1 MSLEKV
7 LSIAGKPGLYKLKSQ
22 TRAGF
27 LAESLL
33 DGKTINV
40 SGRHNVSLLS
50 EIAIYTLTEEV
61 PLREVFK
68 KIFEKEEGKETISH
82 KASKEELEEFFF
94 GVMPDYDEDR
104 VYSSDIKK
112 VVQWYNML
120 VKNGLTDFSALKEE
134 TAETTEEGA
143 DTDVKSKEKKEA
155 KLKKVVTT
163 KTANPKTATPK
174 ASSAKKGGTTKSAA
188 SRKT

>member
-7 LSIAGKPGLYKLKSQ
+7 LAIAGKPGLYKLKTQ

-50 EIAIYTLTEEV
+50 EIAIYTLTEEL
-61 PLREVFK
+61 PLREVLK
-68 KIFEKEEGKETISH
+68 KIYDKEGGKETISH

-94 GVMPDYDEDR
+94 SVLPDYDEDR
-104 VYSSDIKK
+104 VYGSDIKK

-120 VKNGLTDFSALKEE
+120 VKNGMTDFSEPKEE
-134 TAETTEEGA
+134 SQEKEEETETATKAKEVKKPTAKKSVAPKGA
-143 DTDVKSKEKKEA
+143 A
-155 KLKKVVTT
+155 
-163 KTANPKTATPK
+163 PKTATPK
-174 ASSAKKGGTTKSAA
+174 ASSGKKGGPTKSAA

>member
-68 KIFEKEEGKETISH
+68 KISEKEDGKETINH
-82 KASKEELEEFFF
+82 KASKEELEEYFF

-104 VYSSDIKK
+104 VYISDIKK

-120 VKNGLTDFSALKEE
+120 VKNGLTDFSAAKEE
-134 TAETTEEGA
+134 AAADTEEVA

-155 KLKKVVTT
+155 KPKKAASQ
-163 KTANPKTATPK
+163 KTAIPKV
-174 ASSAKKGGTTKSAA
+174 SSGKKGGTAKSTA
-188 SRKT
+188 SRKK

>member
-7 LSIAGKPGLYKLKSQ
+7 LSIAGKPGLYKLKTQ

-27 LAESLL
+27 LAESLM

-61 PLREVFK
+61 PLRKVFK
-68 KIFEKEEGKETISH
+68 KIFDKEEGKETISH
-82 KASKEELEEFFF
+82 KVSKDELEEFFF
-94 GVMPDYDEDR
+94 GIMPDYDEDK
-104 VYSSDIKK
+104 VYLSDIKK

-120 VKNGLTDFSALKEE
+120 VKNDLTDFSEPKEE
-134 TAETTEEGA
+134 AAATPEEGVDA
-143 DTDVKSKEKKEA
+143 DVKPKDKKEA
-155 KLKKVVTT
+155 KPKK
-163 KTANPKTATPK
+163 AAAPKTATPK
-174 ASSAKKGGTTKSAA
+174 VSSAKKGATAKSTAA
-188 SRKT
+188 RKK

>member
-68 KIFEKEEGKETISH
+68 KISEKEEGKEAINH
-82 KASKEELEEFFF
+82 KSSKEELEEYFF

-104 VYSSDIKK
+104 VYASDIKK
-112 VVQWYNML
+112 VVQWYNL
-120 VKNGLTDFSALKEE
+120 LIKNGMTDFSEAKKES
-134 TAETTEEGA
+134 TEEE
-143 DTDVKSKEKKEA
+143 VEA
-155 KLKKVVTT
+155 KAAKSTKVTSP
-163 KTANPKTATPK
+163 KAAAPKTASPK
-174 ASSAKKGGTTKSAA
+174 ASSSKKGATTKSTA